1 MFQKNILLC
10 IAIML
15 ICITAK
21 SQTEDTITLKE
32 VVVSANKTEEPI
44 EKVAQQ
50 VKVINAKQ
58 IFAQQA
64 QTTAD
69 LLQLSGS
76 AFVQKSQQGGG
87 SPVLRGFEANK
98 IVLMVDGVRMNNA
111 IYRGG
116 HLQNV
121 ITLDNNSLS
130 RVEVL
135 YGPSSTIYG
144 SDALGG
150 VVHFFT
156 KKPSFSTTGNTL
168 FNGSAMVRYGTV
180 NNERTANVNFN
191 VSGSN
196 LASFTSITASSFDD
210 LLMGKKINPSLG
222 RAFGERINYV
232 ERINGKDSLLVNP
245 NKYKQISS
253 GYDQLDIV
261 QKISHRLSDHLT
273 HGINFQLS
281 TSTDIPRYDRL
292 TDPNAKTILNQA
304 EWYYGPQRRTMVAY
318 DINHKADA
326 DGTNFHV
333 GINYQAIEES
343 RINRGFNSS
352 RRTSRIEKVNV
363 WGISLDFNKNKGIH
377 SFRYGADAQLNDLKS
392 TAFVTNVNTNE
403 QSTQSTR
410 YPDGKNKFNQAGV
423 YFSHTADLSQKWI
436 LNDGVRVGFTSLHS
450 TFVSKEFFPFPF
462 DEAKQNNLTY
472 SGSVGLNYLVSQ
484 RSKIAAIVSSG
495 FRSPN
500 IDDLAKIFE
509 SATTLIVPNTEL
521 KPEQTINSEISANI
535 GFGKK
540 SMFNIALYQTHL
552 FNAIVVDKFTF
563 NGASEIDY
571 NGKLVPIVAA
581 QNKNKATVTGFTAGL
596 STPIVENLN
605 FDASAMYTKGQIKDD
620 NKTPLDHIPPFV
632 LRAGLSY
639 AKEKY
644 SFGLSMLYNGWKRI
658 ADFNPA
664 GEDNQQYAPAE
675 GMPSWYV
682 INFRGSYVLS
692 KNLSFV
698 AGVDNIM
705 DLQYRAFS
713 SGINGAGRNLFL
725 TIKAGF

>member
-1 MFQKNILLC
+1 MC
-10 IAIML
+10 IAVML
-15 ICITAK
+15 ALVTAE
-21 SQTEDTITLKE
+21 SQTEDTIALKE
-32 VVVSANKTEEPI
+32 VVVFANKTEEPI
-44 EKVAQQ
+44 EKVSQQ
-50 VKVINAKQ
+50 IKVINAKQ

-64 QTTAD
+64 QNTAD

-98 IVLMVDGVRMNNA
+98 IVLMIDGVRMNNA

-156 KKPSFSTTGNTL
+156 KKPSFSTDGHTL
-168 FNGSAMVRYGTV
+168 FSGSAMVRYGTV
-180 NNERTANVNFN
+180 NKEKTANVNFN
-191 VSGSN
+191 IGGSN
-196 LASFTSITASSFDD
+196 IASYTSITASSFDD
-210 LLMGKKINPSLG
+210 LIMGKKINSSLG

-232 ERINGKDSLLVNP
+232 ERINGKDSVVVNP
-245 NKYKQISS
+245 NKYRQVSS

-261 QKISHRLSDHLT
+261 QKISHKLSDNLV

-281 TSTDIPRYDRL
+281 TSTDVPRYDRL
-292 TDPNAKTILNQA
+292 TDPNSKTILNQA
-304 EWYYGPQRRTMVAY
+304 EWYYGPQKRTMVAY
-318 DINHKADA
+318 DINLKADPES
-326 DGTNFHV
+326 TNFHI

-352 RRTSRIEKVNV
+352 RRTTRTENINV
-363 WGISLDFNKNKGIH
+363 LGINIDFNKNKGIH
-377 SFRYGADAQLNDLKS
+377 SFRYGADAQINDLKS
-392 TAFVTNVNTNE
+392 TAFITNVNTNE
-403 QSTQSTR
+403 QSPQSTR

-423 YFSHTADLSQKWI
+423 YFSHTADLSNKWI

-450 TFVSKEFFPFPF
+450 TFISKEFFPFPF

-472 SGSVGLNYLVSQ
+472 SGSVGINYLVSE
-484 RSKIAAIVSSG
+484 RSKVAAIVSSG

-500 IDDLAKIFE
+500 IDDLAKVFE
-509 SATTLIVPNTEL
+509 SATTLIVPNTDL
-521 KPEQTINSEISANI
+521 KPEQTINAEISTNI
-535 GFGKK
+535 GFGKN
-540 SMFNIALYQTHL
+540 SIFNIAVYQTQL

-563 NGASEIDY
+563 NGASEIDF

-581 QNKNKATVTGFTAGL
+581 QNKSKATVTGFTAGL
-596 STPIVENLN
+596 STQIVKHLN
-605 FDASAMYTKGQIKDD
+605 FDASAMYTKGQIKDAT
-620 NKTPLDHIPPFV
+620 NIPLDHIPPFL
-632 LRAGLSY
+632 LRSGLSY
-639 AKEKY
+639 SSEKY
-644 SFGLSMLYNGWKRI
+644 NLGLSMLYNGWKRI
-658 ADFNPA
+658 ADFNPG
-664 GEDNQQYAPAE
+664 GEDNQQYAPEE

-682 INFRGSYVLS
+682 INFRGSYMVN
-692 KNLSFV
+692 KNLSIV
-698 AGVDNIM
+698 AGVDNIL

>member
-1 MFQKNILLC
+1 MIKKYGVMC
-10 IAIML
+10 IAVML
-15 ICITAK
+15 ALVTAQ
-21 SQTEDTITLKE
+21 SQTKDTIALKE

-44 EKVAQQ
+44 EKVSQQ
-50 VKVINAKQ
+50 IKVINAKQ

-64 QTTAD
+64 QNTAD

-98 IVLMVDGVRMNNA
+98 IVLMIDGVRMNNA

-156 KKPSFSTTGNTL
+156 KKPSFSADGQTL
-168 FNGSAMVRYGTV
+168 FSGSAMVRYGTV
-180 NNERTANVNFN
+180 NKEKTANVNFN
-191 VSGSN
+191 IGGSN
-196 LASFTSITASSFDD
+196 IASYTSITASSFDD
-210 LLMGKKINPSLG
+210 LIMGKKINSSLG

-232 ERINGKDSLLVNP
+232 ERINGKDSVLVNP
-245 NKYKQISS
+245 NKYRQVSS
-253 GYDQLDIV
+253 GYDQIDIV
-261 QKISHRLSDHLT
+261 QKISHKLSDNLV

-281 TSTDIPRYDRL
+281 TSTDVPRYDRL
-292 TDPNAKTILNQA
+292 TDPNSKTILNQA
-304 EWYYGPQRRTMVAY
+304 EWYYGPQKRTMVAY
-318 DINHKADA
+318 DINHKADPES
-326 DGTNFHV
+326 TNFHV

-352 RRTSRIEKVNV
+352 RRTTRIENINV
-363 WGISLDFNKNKGIH
+363 LGINVDFNKNKGIH
-377 SFRYGADAQLNDLKS
+377 SFRYGADAQINDLKS
-392 TAFVTNVNTNE
+392 TAFITNVNTNE
-403 QSTQSTR
+403 QSPQSTR

-450 TFVSKEFFPFPF
+450 TFISKEFFPFPF
-462 DEAKQNNLTY
+462 DEAKQNNVTY
-472 SGSVGLNYLVSQ
+472 SGSVGINYLVSE
-484 RSKIAAIVSSG
+484 RSKVAAIVSSG

-500 IDDLAKIFE
+500 IDDLAKVFE
-509 SATTLIVPNTEL
+509 SATTLIVPNTDL
-521 KPEQTINSEISANI
+521 KPEQTINAEISANI
-535 GFGKK
+535 GFGKQ
-540 SMFNIALYQTHL
+540 STFNIAIYQTQL

-563 NGASEIDY
+563 NGASEIDF

-581 QNKNKATVTGFTAGL
+581 QNKSKATVTGFTAGL
-596 STPIVENLN
+596 STPIVKHLN
-605 FDASAMYTKGQIKDD
+605 FDASAMYTKGQIKDGT
-620 NKTPLDHIPPFV
+620 NTPLDHIPPFL
-632 LRAGLSY
+632 LRSGLSY
-639 AKEKY
+639 SKEKY
-644 SFGLSMLYNGWKRI
+644 TFGLSMLYNGWKRI
-658 ADFNPA
+658 ADFNPG
-664 GEDNQQYAPAE
+664 GEDNQQYAPTE
-675 GMPSWYV
+675 GMPSWYI
-682 INFRGSYVLS
+682 INFRGSYIIN
-692 KNLSFV
+692 KNLSLV
-698 AGVDNIM
+698 VGVDNIM

-725 TIKAGF
+725 TVKAGF